1 VIDLRRRSLSPGRV
15 RRLEGL
21 VSLLPLM
28 LGSLL
33 IASLSMAAGPEPVN
47 WLFQSPISPVGPV
60 PAGSPSAAE
69 GTVTGPALVAVP
81 ASPNFIP
88 WLVGI
93 LVVGAV
99 VGAAMMWRRG
109 SEEGGG
115 DE

>member
-1 VIDLRRRSLSPGRV
+1 VIELRKLCLTAARLRRVEELI
-15 RRLEGL
+15 
-21 VSLLPLM
+21 SLLPLV

-33 IASLSMAAGPEPVN
+33 IASLAMAAGPDPVN
-47 WLFQSPISPVGPV
+47 WLFQSPISPVGPG
-60 PAGSPSAAE
+60 PAGSPSTAE

-88 WLVGI
+88 WIVGI

-99 VGAAMMWRRG
+99 IGAALMWRRG

-115 DE
+115 GE

>member
-1 VIDLRRRSLSPGRV
+1 MTDVRRLSLTATRV

-21 VSLLPLM
+21 ISLLPLV

-33 IASLSMAAGPEPVN
+33 IASLAMAAGPDPVN
-47 WLFQSPISPVGPV
+47 WLFQSPISPLGPG
-60 PAGSPSAAE
+60 PTGSPSAAE

-88 WLVGI
+88 WIVGI
-93 LVVGAV
+93 LVVGAII
-99 VGAAMMWRRG
+99 GAALMWRRG

-115 DE
+115 GE

>member
-1 VIDLRRRSLSPGRV
+1 MIDLRKLSLTAARV
-15 RRLEGL
+15 RGLEGL
-21 VSLLPLM
+21 ISLLPLM

-33 IASLSMAAGPEPVN
+33 IASLAMAAGPDPVN
-47 WLFQSPISPVGPV
+47 WLFQSPISPVGPG
-60 PAGSPSAAE
+60 PAGSPSTAE

-81 ASPNFIP
+81 VSPNFIP

-93 LVVGAV
+93 LVVGAI

-109 SEEGGG
+109 SREGGG